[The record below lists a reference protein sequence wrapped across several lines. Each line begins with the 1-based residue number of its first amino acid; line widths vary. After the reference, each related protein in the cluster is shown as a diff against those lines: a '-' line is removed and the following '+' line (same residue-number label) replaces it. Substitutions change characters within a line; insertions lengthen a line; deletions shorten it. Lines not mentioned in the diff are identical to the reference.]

1 MKIRTGGR
9 TTPRGTHFATAR
21 RWPLAL
27 LCGLLLLTGS
37 AFAQNDSTRRA
48 PAPAASETQKAP
60 DPNETATLLPQSSPT
75 GSASDV
81 ESPDM
86 MNIYNGV
93 VELDAR
99 GRATV
104 TLPAGF
110 KALNRE
116 YRYQLTP
123 VGAPG
128 PNLHVAS
135 EIDGNTFRIAGG
147 RRGMKVS
154 WQVTGVRKDAYAEAH
169 HIPVEEKKLVEKGVN
184 HAQRSAAE
192 RTPTNRQSDPRNW
205 Q

>member
-1 MKIRTGGR
+1 MKISTGGR
-9 TTPRGTHFATAR
+9 TTPPGNHFATAR

-37 AFAQNDSTRRA
+37 AFAQDDSTRRA
-48 PAPAASETQKAP
+48 PAPEAS
-60 DPNETATLLPQSSPT
+60 
-75 GSASDV
+75 
-81 ESPDM
+81 DM

-104 TLPAGF
+104 TLPVWF
-110 KALNRE
+110 QALNRE

-154 WQVTGVRKDAYAEAH
+154 WQVTGVRKDAYAEAQR
-169 HIPVEEKKLVEKGVN
+169 IPVEEKK
-184 HAQRSAAE
+184 
-192 RTPTNRQSDPRNW
+192 PTNRQSDPRNW